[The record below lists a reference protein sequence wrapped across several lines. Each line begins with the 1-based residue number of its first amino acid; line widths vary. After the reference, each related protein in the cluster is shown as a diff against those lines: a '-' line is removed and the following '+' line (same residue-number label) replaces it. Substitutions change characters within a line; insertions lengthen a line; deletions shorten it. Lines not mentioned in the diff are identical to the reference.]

1 MEDEFSFID
10 DGEIVDPGESREEA
24 RNSTQFQKGQ
34 SGNPT
39 GRPKGARN
47 KSTLAAEALL
57 DGEAEVLTRKVIEL
71 AKDGDRTALRMCF
84 DRLLPVRRS
93 RPVIFDLPDTSTPE
107 GILAA
112 HDAVLAA
119 VATGE
124 VTPEE
129 AQIICGLIDTR
140 RRAIDTYELE
150 RRMSALEHKVEGRQ

>member
-71 AKDGDRTALRMCF
+71 AKDGDRTALRLCF

>member
-1 MEDEFSFID
+1 MEQLFELID
-10 DGEIVDPGESREEA
+10 QGQLVDPDENREEA
-24 RNSTQFQKGQ
+24 RCSTQFKKGQ

-71 AKDGDRTALRMCF
+71 AKDGDRTALRLCF

-140 RRAIDTYELE
+140 RRAIDTYELD
-150 RRMSALEHKVEGRQ
+150 RRMSALEHKWEGRQ

>member
-71 AKDGDRTALRMCF
+71 AKDGDRTALRLCF

-150 RRMSALEHKVEGRQ
+150 RRMSALEHKLESQQ

>member
-71 AKDGDRTALRMCF
+71 AKDGDMTALRLCF

-140 RRAIDTYELE
+140 RRAIDTYELD

>member
-1 MEDEFSFID
+1 MQSLFEAIEQEPPEDTGGIQAAE
-10 DGEIVDPGESREEA
+10 RT
-24 RNSTQFQKGQ
+24 STKFQKGT

-47 KSTLAAEALL
+47 KSTLVAEALL
-57 DGEAEVLTRKVIEL
+57 DGEAEVLIRMVIDL
-71 AKDGDRTALRMCF
+71 AKEGDRTALRMCI

-140 RRAIDTYELE
+140 RRAFDACELE
-150 RRMSALEHKVEGRQ
+150 RRVSALEHNQEGLQ

>member
-1 MEDEFSFID
+1 MEDEFSYID

-24 RNSTQFQKGQ
+24 RNSTQFQTGQ
-34 SGNPT
+34 SGNPQ
-39 GRPKGARN
+39 GRPRGSRN
-47 KSTLAAEALL
+47 RSTLAAEALL

-71 AKDGDRTALRMCF
+71 AKDGDRTALRLCF

-150 RRMSALEHKVEGRQ
+150 RRMSALEHKLESQQ

>member
-57 DGEAEVLTRKVIEL
+57 DGEAEVLTRKLIEL
-71 AKDGDRTALRMCF
+71 AKDGDRTALRLCF

-93 RPVIFDLPDTSTPE
+93 RPVLFDLPDTSTPE

-129 AQIICGLIDTR
+129 AQIICGLLETK
-140 RRAIDTYELE
+140 RRAIDTYEHE
-150 RRMSALEHKVEGRQ
+150 RRISALEHYRESQQ

>member
-57 DGEAEVLTRKVIEL
+57 DGEAEVLTRKVIDL

>member
-1 MEDEFSFID
+1 MEDEFSYID

-71 AKDGDRTALRMCF
+71 AKDGDRTALRLCF

-150 RRMSALEHKVEGRQ
+150 RRMSALEHKLEGRQ